1 MAMRKDSITL
11 TTAEVAG
18 LGNSAARNVGSVS
31 GTVAAGDD
39 TRLNTVDGKSGG
51 NINGSVKVTGHVTLD
66 SPTSQG
72 ASNLR
77 FTDTGGSLQ
86 LNSNVDQT
94 ENGPRRICRVTSPE
108 NKVFLEVNGA
118 FRCRPG
124 IDSSG
129 SNPNNGFNI
138 NWVSGSGAHL
148 WIDGLNTG
156 AISTT
161 PVSDKFLKKNI
172 QYRND
177 GEKALEE
184 VNNWKVATFKYKAR
198 GIMPESDNKLGF
210 IAQDLAGVSP
220 ETVDG
225 EGLRS
230 DDYDDN
236 DPKGA
241 YSLDQVA
248 LIAKLTQ
255 AVQSLTQRV
264 KNLESSRGE

>member
-1 MAMRKDSITL
+1 MALRNDSINL
-11 TTAEVAG
+11 TSAEVSG
-18 LGNSAARNVGSVS
+18 LGNSATRNVGSTS

-39 TRLNTVDGKSGG
+39 TRLNTVEGKSGG
-51 NINGSVKVTGHVTLD
+51 SISGNVTVTGRVTID
-66 SPTSQG
+66 SPSAQG
-72 ASNLR
+72 ASNFR

-94 ENGPRRICRVTSPE
+94 ENGPRRIYRVTSPE

-129 SNPNNGFNI
+129 SNQNNGFNI
-138 NWVSGSGAHL
+138 NWVNGNGAHL
-148 WIDGLNTG
+148 WIDRLNTG
-156 AISTT
+156 AINTT

-177 GEKALEE
+177 TERALEE
-184 VNNWKVATFKYKAR
+184 VSRWKVATFKYKAR

-210 IAQDLAGVSP
+210 IAQDLAEVSP

-225 EGLRS
+225 EGLES

-255 AVQSLTQRV
+255 AVQALTQRV
-264 KNLESSRGE
+264 KDLELSKEE